1 MNKELGQKNDQEELL
16 QIKSQY
22 TEFKLASI
30 NHNDHIAAALKEE
43 LVKLIS
49 ASRIP
54 KKQICEYLGVPRRN
68 YYRWKWQLQNEG
80 SITRRNKHANRP
92 KQYEI
97 DEVKAAIF
105 KVLHAPPSKYKI
117 NRTTWTYAHLQ
128 ASILTEG
135 YKVSQH
141 TIRKVIRDA
150 GYRWLKAKKV
160 LTSNDPNYRK
170 KLDKIHVVL
179 GELKPNEGFFS
190 IDEYGPFAVKHREG
204 KKLIPKGQS
213 FTVPQWQQ
221 SKGFLIITAA
231 LELST
236 NQVTHFY
243 SIKKDTEEMI
253 KLLDILLKEYSHL
266 KRIFLSWDAASW
278 HTSKELKKVIKV
290 NNQKVTPENGTKV
303 QLIPLPAGAQ
313 FLNVI
318 ESVFSGMARAI
329 IHNSNYES
337 VDHAKKAIDLYF
349 ADRNEHF
356 RKNPKKAGKKIWGK
370 ERTNSEFSEGQNCKD
385 PKYR

>member
-1 MNKELGQKNDQEELL
+1 LRRKSPIRPKKLSDNNVLHKRRKQEELL
-16 QIKSQY
+16 SIKSSY
-22 TEFKLASI
+22 TEFKLATVES
-30 NHNDHIAAALKEE
+30 NAHIIADAKIKLVE
-43 LVKLIS
+43 LVSKS
-49 ASRIP
+49 TIP
-54 KKQICEYLGVPRRN
+54 NIHVCKYLGINRAN
-68 YYRWKWQLQNEG
+68 YYRWKKQLINEG
-80 SITRRNKHANRP
+80 ALTRRNIHADRP
-92 KQYEI
+92 KQFEI
-97 DEVKAAIF
+97 DEIKAAIF

-128 ASILTEG
+128 ASVLSEG

-141 TIRKVIRDA
+141 TIRKVIRNA

-160 LTSNDPNYRK
+160 LTSNDPDYRK
-170 KLDKIHVVL
+170 KLDKIHDVL

-213 FTVPQWQQ
+213 FTVPQWQK

-278 HTSKELKKVIKV
+278 HTSKELKKAIKA

-318 ESVFSGMARAI
+318 ESVFSGMARLG
-329 IHNSNYES
+329 Y
-337 VDHAKKAIDLYF
+337 
-349 ADRNEHF
+349 
-356 RKNPKKAGKKIWGK
+356 
-370 ERTNSEFSEGQNCKD
+370 T
-385 PKYR
+385 

>member
-1 MNKELGQKNDQEELL
+1 LSIATCCRNAGINPGNYYRWKSDFIEAGLKGLRRKSPIRPKKLSDNNVLHKRRKQEELL
-16 QIKSQY
+16 SIKSSY
-22 TEFKLASI
+22 TEFKLATVES
-30 NHNDHIAAALKEE
+30 NAHIIADAKIKLVE
-43 LVKLIS
+43 LVSKS
-49 ASRIP
+49 TIP
-54 KKQICEYLGVPRRN
+54 NIHVCKYLGINRAN
-68 YYRWKWQLQNEG
+68 YYRWKKQLINEG
-80 SITRRNKHANRP
+80 ALTRRNIHADRP
-92 KQYEI
+92 KQFEI
-97 DEVKAAIF
+97 DEIKAAIF

-128 ASILTEG
+128 ASVLSEG

-141 TIRKVIRDA
+141 TIRKVIRNA

-160 LTSNDPNYRK
+160 LTSNDPDYRK
-170 KLDKIHVVL
+170 KLDKIHDVL

-213 FTVPQWQQ
+213 FTVPQWQK

-278 HTSKELKKVIKV
+278 HTSKELKKAIKA

-318 ESVFSGMARAI
+318 ESVFSGMARLG
-329 IHNSNYES
+329 Y
-337 VDHAKKAIDLYF
+337 
-349 ADRNEHF
+349 
-356 RKNPKKAGKKIWGK
+356 
-370 ERTNSEFSEGQNCKD
+370 T
-385 PKYR
+385 